1 MRLNINLASQRYED
15 ARLFY
20 LRWGA
25 ALILVLLITG
35 GLGFLAWK
43 NHVNTMK
50 DRQRIDSFRRQMDD
64 IEKDQ
69 KQNEAVRTRPEN
81 RDAIEQSDFWN
92 SIIDQRQF
100 SWTQLFSDLEKIMP
114 GRAYVI
120 SIQPSLGPDNR
131 LLGPDGRL
139 KLELTIGGEKHEN
152 AVELIRRMEGS
163 ERFRFPEIKDEETK
177 TTASK
182 ATVVEFK
189 IVTYYTPALGPQPR
203 PEEKEG
209 T

>member
-1 MRLNINLASQRYED
+1 MRLNINLASQKYED

-43 NHVNTMK
+43 NHVNTIT
-50 DRQRIDSFRRQMDD
+50 DRQRIDGFRRQMED

-69 KQNEAVRTRPEN
+69 KQNEAVRNRPEN

-100 SWTQLFSDLEKIMP
+100 SWTQLFSDLERIMP

-152 AVELIRRMEGS
+152 AVELIRKMEGS

>member
-1 MRLNINLASQRYED
+1 MRLNINLASQKYED

-25 ALILVLLITG
+25 ALILVLLITAS
-35 GLGFLAWK
+35 LGFLAWK
-43 NHVNTMK
+43 NHVNTIK
-50 DRQRIDSFRRQMDD
+50 DRQRIDSFRRQMEDL
-64 IEKDQ
+64 EKDQ
-69 KQNEAVRTRPEN
+69 KQNEAVRNRPEN

-92 SIIDQRQF
+92 NIIDQRQF
-100 SWTQLFSDLEKIMP
+100 SWTQLFSDLERIMP

-152 AVELIRRMEGS
+152 AVELIRKMEGS

>member
-1 MRLNINLASQRYED
+1 MRLNINLASQKYED

-43 NHVNTMK
+43 NHVNTIT
-50 DRQRIDSFRRQMDD
+50 DRQRIDGFRRQMED

-69 KQNEAVRTRPEN
+69 KQNEAVRNRPEN

-152 AVELIRRMEGS
+152 AVELIRKMEGS